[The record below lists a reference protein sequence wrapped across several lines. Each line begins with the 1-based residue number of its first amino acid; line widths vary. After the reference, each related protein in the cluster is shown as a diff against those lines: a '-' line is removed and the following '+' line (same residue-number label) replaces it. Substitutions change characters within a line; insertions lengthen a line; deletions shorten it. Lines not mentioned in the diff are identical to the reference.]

1 MFCGLATTNG
11 DNPWKGG
18 ERNGTPTVRVCV
30 CVSVCVSRSAGGVNP
45 ASHTAQNVTH
55 ALEVMSSSRLPLSP
69 VGAVHLNNQHAAP
82 SGHIATRAL
91 GPGTL
96 NPAEPG

>member
-1 MFCGLATTNG
+1 M
-11 DNPWKGG
+11 
-18 ERNGTPTVRVCV
+18 ERRLCVCV
-30 CVSVCVSRSAGGVNP
+30 CESVCVSRSAGGVNP

-82 SGHIATRAL
+82 SGHIPTRAL
-91 GPGTL
+91 GPGTS